1 MSKTQSPPSRESLAR
16 LVEQCT
22 AGELRAVGSRT
33 SKSPCYET
41 QGSEISLPSF
51 SHTERISGTRV
62 RAGAG
67 VILGDLLEFLRRE
80 KLALPTIGEWA
91 GQTLAGAISTGSH
104 GGSYK
109 HGSLCSSVAKVVLV
123 DGLGQERSFERGDA
137 DFDFLLP
144 SFGTTGALIEFE
156 LECEPLFDLSLG
168 RRCVDFG
175 TYVEDLI
182 DNPQHVEFR
191 ASIWLPA
198 ADKVID
204 YSANRV
210 RVFPGGEKEREV
222 RFSDTAMV
230 FDWLSRQPTKWA
242 ERSALTQP
250 AAMSQLSRLMS
261 PSLSLLFPDK
271 QYLGVYQDMLA
282 PLKGTAAEILH
293 KRKRNRTPPEGEF
306 ALPRS
311 RARALLQ
318 ELDLLF
324 RVEGLA
330 PDRPVGLRPG
340 AAESGAL
347 AASQGEDC
355 IWVSMFIA
363 EDNPLMRVLPDIL
376 VQHQARPHWGKCVFH
391 RPDDIP
397 ALYSRWQEFCD
408 FRKTLDPRGV
418 FINRFAEDFGIERP
432 TA

>member
-1 MSKTQSPPSRESLAR
+1 MGTTQSPASRDSLAR

-33 SKSPCYET
+33 SKSPCFET
-41 QGSEISLPSF
+41 RGSEICLPSF
-51 SHTERISGTRV
+51 SHMERISDSRV

-67 VILGDLLEFLRRE
+67 VILADLLAFLRRE

-109 HGSLCSSVAKVVLV
+109 HGSLCSSVARVVLI
-123 DGLGQERSFERGDA
+123 DGLGQTRSFERVDA
-137 DFDFLLP
+137 DFDFILP
-144 SFGTTGALIEFE
+144 SFGTTGALVEFD
-156 LECEPLFDLSLG
+156 LDCEPIFDLSLG
-168 RRCVDFG
+168 RRCVDFDS
-175 TYVEDLI
+175 YVHDLI
-182 DNPQHVEFR
+182 ENPQHVEFR

-198 ADKVID
+198 ANKVID

-210 RVFPGGEKEREV
+210 RVYPGGEQEREV

-242 ERSALTQP
+242 ERSALAQ
-250 AAMSQLSRLMS
+250 AAAVSRLSRLMS

-282 PLKGTAAEILH
+282 PLKGTAEEILR

-306 ALPRS
+306 ALPRAHAAS
-311 RARALLQ
+311 LLQ

-347 AASQGEDC
+347 AASGGEDC

-363 EDNPLMRVLPDIL
+363 EDNPLMGVLPDIL
-376 VQHQARPHWGKCVFH
+376 VEHQARPHWGKCVFH
-391 RPDDIP
+391 RPSDIP
-397 ALYSRWQEFCD
+397 ALYTRWQEFCD
-408 FRKTLDPRGV
+408 FRSRIDPRGV
-418 FINRFAEDFGIERP
+418 FINRFAEDFGIEGPR
-432 TA
+432 A